1 LIVYFPRNVM
11 RTVIWSSGLHNDTWR
26 HALADISVNRSDRI
40 RPGVATGCTAR
51 LEEDQGPQ
59 RGLRVLLKLGG
70 DRRHDM
76 IHRSFGD
83 RLAHVLERSGL
94 AMVGAA
100 CGLFVAAYMARTQ
113 VEALSAAWLILA
125 VMIVGALGFYLGV
138 DVPPPAKAPGEGE
151 GPDRVEILSAAGT
164 FLAALMTL
172 VSVAVVILDLYPRLF
187 WPAIILLGWLV
198 GAILQ
203 IAAGII
209 ARIRA

>member
-1 LIVYFPRNVM
+1 
-11 RTVIWSSGLHNDTWR
+11 
-26 HALADISVNRSDRI
+26 
-40 RPGVATGCTAR
+40 
-51 LEEDQGPQ
+51 
-59 RGLRVLLKLGG
+59 
-70 DRRHDM
+70 M

-113 VEALSAAWLILA
+113 VEVLSAAWLILA

-164 FLAALMTL
+164 FLAAMMTF

-187 WPAIILLGWLV
+187 WPAVILLGWLV

>member
-1 LIVYFPRNVM
+1 
-11 RTVIWSSGLHNDTWR
+11 
-26 HALADISVNRSDRI
+26 
-40 RPGVATGCTAR
+40 
-51 LEEDQGPQ
+51 
-59 RGLRVLLKLGG
+59 
-70 DRRHDM
+70 M
-76 IHRSFGD
+76 IHRSLGD
-83 RLAHVLERSGL
+83 RLAHVLERAGL
-94 AMVGAA
+94 AMAGAA

-113 VEALSAAWLILA
+113 IDILTAAWMILA
-125 VMIVGALGFYLGV
+125 VMIIGALGFYLGV
-138 DVPPPAKAPGEGE
+138 DVPSPGRPPEEGE

-187 WPAIILLGWLV
+187 WPAIILLGWLI

>member
-1 LIVYFPRNVM
+1 
-11 RTVIWSSGLHNDTWR
+11 
-26 HALADISVNRSDRI
+26 
-40 RPGVATGCTAR
+40 
-51 LEEDQGPQ
+51 
-59 RGLRVLLKLGG
+59 
-70 DRRHDM
+70 M

-83 RLAHVLERSGL
+83 RLAHMLERAGL
-94 AMVGAA
+94 AMAGAA

-113 VEALSAAWLILA
+113 VDILSAAWMIVV

-138 DVPPPAKAPGEGE
+138 DVPPPANPPKEGE

-187 WPAIILLGWLV
+187 WPALILLGWLV

-209 ARIRA
+209 ARVRA

>member
-1 LIVYFPRNVM
+1 
-11 RTVIWSSGLHNDTWR
+11 
-26 HALADISVNRSDRI
+26 
-40 RPGVATGCTAR
+40 
-51 LEEDQGPQ
+51 
-59 RGLRVLLKLGG
+59 
-70 DRRHDM
+70 M
-76 IHRSFGD
+76 IHRSFSD
-83 RLAHVLERSGL
+83 RLAHMLERAGL
-94 AMVGAA
+94 AMAGAA

-113 VEALSAAWLILA
+113 VDILSAAWMIVV

-138 DVPPPAKAPGEGE
+138 DVPPPANPPKEGE

-187 WPAIILLGWLV
+187 WPALILLGWLV

-209 ARIRA
+209 ARVRA

>member
-1 LIVYFPRNVM
+1 MV
-11 RTVIWSSGLHNDTWR
+11 
-26 HALADISVNRSDRI
+26 
-40 RPGVATGCTAR
+40 
-51 LEEDQGPQ
+51 
-59 RGLRVLLKLGG
+59 
-70 DRRHDM
+70 
-76 IHRSFGD
+76 HRSFSD

-94 AMVGAA
+94 AIAGAA

-138 DVPPPAKAPGEGE
+138 DVPPPANPPSEGQ
-151 GPDRVEILSAAGT
+151 GPDRVEILSAVGT
-164 FLAALMTL
+164 FLAALMTF
-172 VSVAVVILDLYPRLF
+172 VSVAIVLLDLYPRLF
-187 WPAIILLGWLV
+187 WPAVILLGWLV